1 MLTNAILFSPFLSC
15 TSISLLCHKTK
26 AQSDDHRNN
35 FNHQNSS
42 NNNDTMKLFAKF
54 AKANQATHPN
64 AGIGYGCMGISFLYG
79 AAMEEDAA
87 METLKT
93 VYDHGCRHFDTA
105 EIYHYRNDDPNKH
118 NEKVLGR
125 FLNTVPRDS
134 YSVATKYWPENNF
147 SAYDYETVKAHLVQS
162 LERLQ
167 LEYVDLYYAHRV
179 TSLEGG
185 KEFAKAANRLKQE
198 GLIKEVGLSEVS
210 GNWLEIIHTEGG
222 PVDAVQQEWSIL
234 TRSLEDELV
243 PVCKAND
250 ITIVAYSPLCRNLLV
265 QKLEAPPAD
274 WRADLP
280 RYKNYQQN
288 KKFADQ
294 IHEMAEALQATPAQV
309 CLAWILQKAA
319 QLGVSVVPIPGT
331 TKSDRAI
338 GNIEAVDVT
347 LSSEHMLILDGM
359 AKDVVGE
366 RYEEVWMKNG
376 LAIESQ

>member
-1 MLTNAILFSPFLSC
+1 LA
-15 TSISLLCHKTK
+15 
-26 AQSDDHRNN
+26 
-35 FNHQNSS
+35 
-42 NNNDTMKLFAKF
+42 
-54 AKANQATHPN
+54 
-64 AGIGYGCMGISFLYG
+64 
-79 AAMEEDAA
+79 
-87 METLKT
+87 
-93 VYDHGCRHFDTA
+93 
-105 EIYHYRNDDPNKH
+105 
-118 NEKVLGR
+118 
-125 FLNTVPRDS
+125 
-134 YSVATKYWPENNF
+134 
-147 SAYDYETVKAHLVQS
+147 
-162 LERLQ
+162 
-167 LEYVDLYYAHRV
+167 
-179 TSLEGG
+179 
-185 KEFAKAANRLKQE
+185 
-198 GLIKEVGLSEVS
+198 
-210 GNWLEIIHTEGG
+210 
-222 PVDAVQQEWSIL
+222 
-234 TRSLEDELV
+234 

-288 KKFADQ
+288 QKFADQ
-294 IHEMAEALQATPAQV
+294 IHDMAEALQATPAQV

-347 LSSEHMLILDGM
+347 LSSEQMLTLDGM